1 MISTLEACVPAT
13 TAPTVFIVDDDRQF
27 ADSIT
32 ALINSMGI
40 QTKAFLSAEEFLQQF
55 DPLVPG
61 CLILD
66 IRMPQQSGL
75 AFQEQLAKLP
85 LHPAVVIMTGHAEVI
100 TALRAMRQGAVDF
113 LQKTISE
120 DELRESIQRAIAH
133 DAKIR
138 AAYHRQEAIK
148 RRIAQLTPPEREVL
162 DQVLHGEANKVIA
175 ASLGVS
181 RRTIEDRRSR
191 VMQKLG
197 VDTLADLVRIS
208 IEAGVFSA

>member
-1 MISTLEACVPAT
+1 MISTLEASVPAT
-13 TAPTVFIVDDDRQF
+13 TEPTVFIVDDDRQF
-27 ADSIT
+27 AESIS
-32 ALINSMGI
+32 ALINSMGLS
-40 QTKAFLSAEEFLQQF
+40 TKSFLSADEFLQQF

-66 IRMPQQSGL
+66 IRMPQTSGL

-113 LQKTISE
+113 LQKTIGE
-120 DELRESIQRAIAH
+120 EELRESIQRAIAH

-138 AAYHRQEAIK
+138 SAYYRQETIK
-148 RRIAQLTPPEREVL
+148 RRLAQLTPPEREVL

-197 VDTLADLVRIS
+197 VDTLADLVRVS

>member
-1 MISTLEACVPAT
+1 MIATLEDCVPVT
-13 TAPTVFIVDDDRQF
+13 TEPTVFIVDDDCQF
-27 ADSIT
+27 AASIS

-40 QTKAFLSAEEFLQQF
+40 RTKSFLSANEFLQQF

-66 IRMPQQSGL
+66 IRMPQTSGL
-75 AFQEQLAKLP
+75 ALQEELAKLP
-85 LHPAVVIMTGHAEVI
+85 LSPAVIIMTGHAEVI

-120 DELRESIQRAIAH
+120 SELREAIQRAIAH
-133 DAKIR
+133 DAQVR
-138 AAYHRQEAIK
+138 AAYFRQEAVK
-148 RRIAQLTPPEREVL
+148 RRLAQLTPPEREVL
-162 DQVLHGEANKVIA
+162 DQVLRGEANKAIA

-181 RRTIEDRRSR
+181 RRTIEDRRAR